1 MQFDSSQTIPFSIK
15 KKKKLIKINAFYIHV
30 YKFWQTSHSALCE
43 INLHNTHTHVAGIS
57 GVQGDLITII
67 RIHDAQRMSVI
78 HIHVLK

>member
-15 KKKKLIKINAFYIHV
+15 KKKLIKINAFHIHV

-67 RIHDAQRMSVI
+67 KIHDAQRMSVI

>member
-1 MQFDSSQTIPFSIK
+1 MHFI
-15 KKKKLIKINAFYIHV
+15 
-30 YKFWQTSHSALCE
+30 FWQTSHSALCE

-67 RIHDAQRMSVI
+67 KIHDAQRMSVI